1 MDQFVERRYRRLH
14 GGDGLAFYRVVEGQS
29 DLSVGTPRPRP
40 DLARQLL
47 KQARIQVEA
56 AIAACPAFLTSMAPL
71 DPALALGQVD
81 GWMLR
86 AGQAAG
92 VGPMAAVAG
101 AIARY
106 VGETLALR
114 LGEAVVENGGD
125 LYLKSAAQRIV
136 AVYAGASPLSG
147 RVGIV
152 LPPGEWG
159 VCTSAGRVGPS
170 ISLGRADAAVV
181 LSRDSALADAAATAL
196 GNRIRREEDLSAA
209 VDWALQVP
217 GVLGA
222 LAVQGQ
228 QMAAGGAVE
237 LTALA
242 VKGGLQ

>member
-1 MDQFVERRYRRLH
+1 MDRFVERRYRRLH
-14 GGDGLAFYRVVEGQS
+14 GGDGLAFYRVAEAQS

-40 DLARQLL
+40 DLARQAL
-47 KQARIQVEA
+47 KEARSQVEA
-56 AIAACPAFLTSMAPL
+56 AIAACPCFLTSMTPL
-71 DPALALGQVD
+71 DPALGLGQVD
-81 GWMLR
+81 GWMLQ

-106 VGETLALR
+106 VGEALALK
-114 LGEAVVENGGD
+114 LGEVVVENGGD
-125 LYLKSAAQRIV
+125 LYLRSTVRRVV
-136 AVYAGASPLSG
+136 ALYAGTSPLSG

-170 ISLGRADAAVV
+170 ISLGQADAAVV
-181 LSRDSALADAAATAL
+181 LCRDSALADAAATAL
-196 GNRIRREEDLSAA
+196 GNRIRQPDDLSVA
-209 VDWALQVP
+209 VDWALQIP

-222 LAVQGQ
+222 LAVQGH

-242 VKGGLQ
+242 VKGDMK

>member
-1 MDQFVERRYRRLH
+1 MDQYVERRYRRLH
-14 GGDGLAFYRVVEGQS
+14 GGDGLRFYRVVEGQS
-29 DLSVGTPRPRP
+29 DLSVGTPKPRP
-40 DLARQLL
+40 DLARQAL
-47 KQARIQVEA
+47 KQARIQVET
-56 AIAACPAFLTSMAPL
+56 AIATTPPFLTSMVPL
-71 DPALALGQVD
+71 DPNLAQGKVD
-81 GWMLR
+81 QWMLL

-106 VGETLALR
+106 VGETLAAK

-125 LYLKSAAQRIV
+125 LYIHSMVRRVV
-136 AVYAGASPLSG
+136 AVYAGESPLSG

-170 ISLGRADAAVV
+170 ISLGKADAAVV

-196 GNRIRREEDLSAA
+196 GNRVRQAEDLPSA
-209 VDWALQVP
+209 VDWVLQVP
-217 GVLGA
+217 GVMGA
-222 LAVQGQ
+222 LAVQGEK
-228 QMAAGGAVE
+228 MAAGGAVE

-242 VKGGLQ
+242 VKGDSE